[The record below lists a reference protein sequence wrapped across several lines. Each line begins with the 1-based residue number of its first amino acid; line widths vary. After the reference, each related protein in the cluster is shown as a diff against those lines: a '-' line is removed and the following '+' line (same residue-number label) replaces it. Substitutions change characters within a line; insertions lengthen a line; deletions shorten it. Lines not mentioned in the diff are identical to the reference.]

1 MAPALSPTRSHHVAV
16 IGAGPAG
23 LVAARELRREGHS
36 VVVFEKQK
44 QVGGTWI
51 YTDEVES
58 DPLSVDPTRS
68 VVHSSVYRSL
78 RINGTRECTGYRDFP
93 FVVRSGVSRDPRR
106 FPSHG
111 EVLAYLKDFAKE
123 FGIEEMVR
131 FETEVVKV
139 SPAAEEGIGKWRIE
153 STEKEKKVRRDEIYD
168 AVVVCNG
175 HYTEP
180 RVAHVPGID
189 SWPGKQIHSHNYRV
203 PDQFKDQV
211 VVVIGNFAS
220 GADISRDI
228 TGVAKEVHIASRSN
242 PSKTYSKLPGSNNLW
257 LHSMIESVHED
268 GTIVFQ
274 NGKVVQ
280 ADTIVHCTGYKYHF
294 PFLNTNGYITVEDNC
309 VGPLYEH
316 VFPPALAPGL
326 SFIGLPWMTLQF
338 FMFELQS
345 KWVAAALSGRVTLP
359 SEEKMMEDVTAY
371 YAKREAFGQPKRYT
385 HRLGGGQ
392 VDYLNW
398 IAEQIGA
405 PPGEQWRYQEIN
417 GGYYRLATQSDTF
430 RDKWDDDHLIVEAY
444 EDFLRQKLISS
455 LPSQLLES

>member
-93 FVVRSGVSRDPRR
+93 FVVRSGVSRDRRR

-175 HYTEP
+175 HYVEP
-180 RVAHVPGID
+180 RLAQIPG
-189 SWPGKQIHSHNYRV
+189 N
-203 PDQFKDQV
+203 
-211 VVVIGNFAS
+211 
-220 GADISRDI
+220 
-228 TGVAKEVHIASRSN
+228 
-242 PSKTYSKLPGSNNLW
+242 
-257 LHSMIESVHED
+257 
-268 GTIVFQ
+268 IV
-274 NGKVVQ
+274 
-280 ADTIVHCTGYKYHF
+280 
-294 PFLNTNGYITVEDNC
+294 L
-309 VGPLYEH
+309 
-316 VFPPALAPGL
+316 
-326 SFIGLPWMTLQF
+326 
-338 FMFELQS
+338 
-345 KWVAAALSGRVTLP
+345 
-359 SEEKMMEDVTAY
+359 
-371 YAKREAFGQPKRYT
+371 
-385 HRLGGGQ
+385 
-392 VDYLNW
+392 VD
-398 IAEQIGA
+398 
-405 PPGEQWRYQEIN
+405 
-417 GGYYRLATQSDTF
+417 
-430 RDKWDDDHLIVEAY
+430 
-444 EDFLRQKLISS
+444 
-455 LPSQLLES
+455 